1 MFVLQSTK
9 ENIKAKV
16 LRTNM
21 KLTEFTI
28 FAVNTTD
35 DFLFSRNM
43 QLIHSI
49 HIPRLYCNVRFWWF
63 IAIPTGNHK
72 IDAFPL
78 T

>member
-49 HIPRLYCNVRFWWF
+49 HIPRLYCNVV
-63 IAIPTGNHK
+63 
-72 IDAFPL
+72 PL
-78 T
+78 QLLVVDCYSAQGIIK